1 MKRSLFAV
9 SACALALAASG
20 VVARSGVSVTSAAA
34 NVRQLS
40 VKVIAVRRERA
51 ATREAER
58 LLHKFPPPPGARRA
72 REPRGYGGVLRR
84 SGPEPPGKVVD
95 IHRFWRVQRSLKA
108 VASFVRGHQVRGFK
122 SSGAVYGTNVPHYLT
137 WSFVWPSG
145 SSRVPSRRL
154 LNVTAVRL
162 PGRTV
167 LRVDAKSVWVYP
179 RSRSEKVP
187 SGVREIVL
195 HAPKVR
201 VKLTDPAKVQRIVRW
216 FDALP
221 ISPPGVAT
229 MCALVPGADITLSFR
244 SRSGLSLAQAKL
256 PPTSAGICN
265 AISFT
270 IGGHPQAPLIDRY
283 GPLRESFVG
292 RLQRLLG
299 VHLLLTYR

>member
-1 MKRSLFAV
+1 MKPSLFAV
-9 SACALALAASG
+9 SAFALVLATSG
-20 VVARSGVSVTSAAA
+20 VVARSGMSATSTAAD
-34 NVRQLS
+34 VRQPT
-40 VKVIAVRRERA
+40 VKVIAARRERA
-51 ATREAER
+51 AAREAER
-58 LLHKFPPPPGARRA
+58 LLHKFAPPPGARPA

-84 SGPEPPGKVVD
+84 SGPEPPAKVVD
-95 IHRFWRVQRSLKA
+95 IHRFWSVRRSLKA
-108 VASFVRGHQVRGFK
+108 VAAFVRAHHVRGFK
-122 SSGAVYGTNVPHYLT
+122 SSGAEYGTNVPHYLA
-137 WSFVWPSG
+137 WSFVWPTG
-145 SSRVPSRRL
+145 GHAPSRRL

-187 SGVREIVL
+187 YGVREIVL

-201 VKLTDPAKVQRIVRW
+201 VKVTDPAKVQRIVRW

-229 MCALVPGADITLSFR
+229 MCALMPGADITLSFR
-244 SRSGLSLAQAKL
+244 SRSGHSLAQAKL
-256 PPTSAGICN
+256 PPTSASICDS
-265 AISFT
+265 ISFT
-270 IGGHPQAPLIDRY
+270 IGGHPQTPLIDRY